1 MEVSNIF
8 MGKIRIIGKEAAEVV
23 GITDVSGCKPSFFFN
38 MDSQSNKR
46 FRRHCILMKRFM

>member
-23 GITDVSGCKPSFFFN
+23 GITDMSGCKPSFFFN
-38 MDSQSNKR
+38 IDSQSNKR